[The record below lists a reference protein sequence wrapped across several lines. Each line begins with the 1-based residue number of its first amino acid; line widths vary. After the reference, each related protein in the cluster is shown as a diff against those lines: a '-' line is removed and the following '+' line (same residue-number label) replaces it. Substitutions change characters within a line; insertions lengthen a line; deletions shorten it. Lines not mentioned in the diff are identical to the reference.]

1 MSGGAGGSVSGGDR
15 RRPPTALLPWGITLD
30 RLDATDPRR
39 VGPYTLLGR
48 LGAGGMGAVYLG
60 RSSGGRTVAVKVV
73 RPELAGDA
81 AFRDRFRAEVSAA
94 TAVSGAFT
102 APVVDA
108 DPEARLPW
116 MATAFVAG
124 VPLSQ
129 AIATRGP
136 LPETSLWMVAAGIA
150 EALAGIHRA
159 KLIHRDLKPVRSAA
173 MRAPSPV
180 TEEPAASR
188 PSLQTADSA

>member
-1 MSGGAGGSVSGGDR
+1 M
-15 RRPPTALLPWGITLD
+15 D

-39 VGPYTLLGR
+39 IGPYTLLGR

-81 AFRDRFRAEVSAA
+81 EFRRRFRAEVSAA
-94 TAVSGAFT
+94 KAVSGAFT

-108 DPEARLPW
+108 DPEAGTPW

-124 VPLSQ
+124 VALSD
-129 AIATRGP
+129 AIAARGP
-136 LPETSLWMVAAGIA
+136 LPETSLRMLAA
-150 EALAGIHRA
+150 
-159 KLIHRDLKPVRSAA
+159 
-173 MRAPSPV
+173 
-180 TEEPAASR
+180 
-188 PSLQTADSA
+188 